1 MCQHIWYPVVI
12 SRLNQTAFIP
22 VVKLS
27 HLILYRITTNCL
39 PRKIMHGTLIYTHL
53 MPFQMKWNR
62 SSQCDVTCAIHFH
75 FKWNTNWASPHTH
88 MHTHEY
94 TDILLEFIFHLLLVR
109 VFELFFMPRICS
121 ILLSN
126 LCSC

>member
-39 PRKIMHGTLIYTHL
+39 LRKIMHGTLIYTHL

-62 SSQCDVTCAIHFH
+62 SSQSDVTCAIHFH
-75 FKWNTNWASPHTH
+75 FKWNTNWASTHTH
-88 MHTHEY
+88 IVTLTHTHARNSFFISY
-94 TDILLEFIFHLLLVR
+94 LLEFLNS
-109 VFELFFMPRICS
+109 FFMPRISS
-121 ILLSN
+121 IFLSN